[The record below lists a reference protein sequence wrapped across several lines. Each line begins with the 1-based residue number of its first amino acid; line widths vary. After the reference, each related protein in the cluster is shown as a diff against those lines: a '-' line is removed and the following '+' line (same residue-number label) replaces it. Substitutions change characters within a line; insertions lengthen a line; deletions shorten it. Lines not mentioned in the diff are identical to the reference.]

1 MIKKTPLSIVIT
13 LAFLVFTFPAIAQ
26 ENPYGNVGDVN
37 AIDVPVAI
45 DPDSDSVPTGE
56 IFRVQFT
63 GAGYTHTV
71 GGISVTLKP
80 LLSTLDENTTIA
92 GNIRRYGSDP
102 IIEYELYES
111 LIKERIILNSP
122 ETIRYSYTIQR
133 LDSAATVSNEFRAA
147 KLSDQNNSVFRS
159 SPYSEDVSD
168 FAGGDSID
176 ILPDPWGNLV
186 IYENGEDVV
195 VMPRP
200 FAIDATGKRFEMD
213 FDLDKDN
220 RIITLTGDLTG
231 AQYPIVVDP
240 TERITNGNFSNGFTG
255 WTQVKTGQGWGLNLA
270 VYEEDGNYYAE
281 AQNFEPPGAEV
292 SISQSVNF
300 TGVSTLDFTYWNYY
314 ERDDPDWYGLAIFI
328 DGNIVYI
335 APIED
340 WWTNG
345 NIDVSALTGTHTIKF
360 LAGHGYSSCSFGIDN
375 ISALASDV
383 PSAPVA
389 NFTAT
394 PLSGTAPLTVQ
405 FNDTSTGSPTSWSWS
420 FGDGGTSIGQNPSH
434 TYSTAG
440 TYTVNLTA
448 TNAGGSNTT
457 AKAGYIVVTEPAQ
470 TTFYVY
476 ADGVSLYHGYNGNTD
491 LWRANKTSVEFY
503 DNISGKQGNPYS
515 SIHWEGIG
523 KPIDDATG
531 SRNWNINEDAN
542 SKANNADFALHA
554 GHGWNE
560 GILFGT
566 ANPDYE
572 LFRANNLSFGGNS
585 GKAKWVAFFS
595 CDVLNQSTQDNWKS
609 VFNGLHILMA
619 FDTHGQEGETQGSQF
634 AQRMTGDGLY
644 PKTMIRE
651 AWKFTLRNTINDASF
666 KGAYMWADPS
676 GDDYLPGFGTF
687 REPVKDG
694 NGQYT
699 INWTSFECN
708 V

>member
-1 MIKKTPLSIVIT
+1 MIKKLPISIVIT

-26 ENPYGNVGDVN
+26 ENPYGNAGDAN

-45 DPDSDSVPTGE
+45 DPDSDSVTTGE
-56 IFRVQFT
+56 ISRVQFT

-71 GGISVTLKP
+71 GGIAVTLKP
-80 LLSTLDENTTIA
+80 LLSILDENTTIT

-102 IIEYELYES
+102 IIEYELYEG

-133 LDSAATVSNEFRAA
+133 LDSATTVSNEFREV

-159 SPYSEDVSD
+159 SPYSEEVFD
-168 FAGGDSID
+168 FAGGDTID

-186 IYENGEDVV
+186 IYENGEDIV

-220 RIITLTGDLTG
+220 RIITLKGDLSG
-231 AQYPIVVDP
+231 AQYPIIVDP

-255 WTQVKTGQGWGLNLA
+255 WTVVEHPGEGDCHTLTGEWDPGLNYCYFSA
-270 VYEEDGNYYAE
+270 W
-281 AQNFEPPGAEV
+281 GADAYV
-292 SISQSVNF
+292 SISQ
-300 TGVSTLDFTYWNYY
+300 
-314 ERDDPDWYGLAIFI
+314 
-328 DGNIVYI
+328 IVDLTNVDSLTFDAWSI
-335 APIED
+335 APDPGSTDGGFGIC
-340 WWTNG
+340 
-345 NIDVSALTGTHTIKF
+345 IDDNLVLWMNYNEEMVPYEVNTTLYPGEHSIKFILYADEWGDAGGITHVSAIG
-360 LAGHGYSSCSFGIDN
+360 
-375 ISALASDV
+375 SDV

-420 FGDGGTSIGQNPSH
+420 FGDGGTSVGQNPSH
-434 TYSTAG
+434 MYSTAG
-440 TYTVNLTA
+440 TYTVNLTV

-476 ADGVSLYHGYNGNTD
+476 ADGVSLYHGYNGNAD

-554 GHGWNE
+554 GHGWND

-566 ANPDYE
+566 ANTDYE
-572 LFRANNLSFGGNS
+572 LFRANNLIFGGNN

-595 CDVLNQSTQDNWKS
+595 CDVLNQSNQDNWKS

-619 FDTHGQEGETQGSQF
+619 FDTHGLEGEGQGYQF